1 VLEYIINIIMSLID
15 KYYPNIPPA
24 IYVLILLLFGCI
36 MCQRSK
42 INKLNEELTKMQNDY
57 DKLLKSVNTGGK
69 LEISKINKDSV
80 LHIKAENLSDGAIKE
95 MLNSNNDN
103 K

>member
-1 VLEYIINIIMSLID
+1 MLEYIINIIMSLID

-42 INKLNEELTKMQNDY
+42 INKLHEELTKMQNDY

>member
-1 VLEYIINIIMSLID
+1 
-15 KYYPNIPPA
+15 
-24 IYVLILLLFGCI
+24 

>member
-1 VLEYIINIIMSLID
+1 MSLID

-24 IYVLILLLFGCI
+24 IYVLILLLFGYI

-80 LHIKAENLSDGAIKE
+80 LHIKAENLSDGTMKE

>member
-1 VLEYIINIIMSLID
+1 MLEYIINIIMSLID

-36 MCQRSK
+36 ICQRSK
-42 INKLNEELTKMQNDY
+42 INKLKEELTKMQNDY

-80 LHIKAENLSDGAIKE
+80 LHIKAENLSDGTMKE

>member
-1 VLEYIINIIMSLID
+1 MLEYIINIIMSLID
-15 KYYPNIPPA
+15 KYYPK

>member
-1 VLEYIINIIMSLID
+1 MLEYIINIIMSLID

-24 IYVLILLLFGCI
+24 IYVLILLLFGYI

-80 LHIKAENLSDGAIKE
+80 LHIKAENLSDGTMKE
-95 MLNSNNDN
+95 MLNSTNDN

>member
-1 VLEYIINIIMSLID
+1 MSLID

-24 IYVLILLLFGCI
+24 IYVLILLFGYI

-80 LHIKAENLSDGAIKE
+80 LHIKAENLSDGTMKE

>member
-1 VLEYIINIIMSLID
+1 MLEYIINIIISLID

-24 IYVLILLLFGCI
+24 IYVLILLLFGYI

-80 LHIKAENLSDGAIKE
+80 LHIKAENLSDGTMKE

>member
-1 VLEYIINIIMSLID
+1 MLEYIINIIMSLID

-69 LEISKINKDSV
+69 L
-80 LHIKAENLSDGAIKE
+80 
-95 MLNSNNDN
+95 
-103 K
+103 

>member
-1 VLEYIINIIMSLID
+1 MLEYIINIIMSLID

>member
-1 VLEYIINIIMSLID
+1 MLEYIINIIMSLID

-69 LEISKINKDSV
+69 LEISKICLLYTSPSPRDTR
-80 LHIKAENLSDGAIKE
+80 
-95 MLNSNNDN
+95 
-103 K
+103 

>member
-1 VLEYIINIIMSLID
+1 MLEYIINIIMSLID

-24 IYVLILLLFGCI
+24 IYVLILLFGYI

-80 LHIKAENLSDGAIKE
+80 LHIKAENLSDGTMKE

>member
-1 VLEYIINIIMSLID
+1 MLEYIINTIMSLID
-15 KYYPNIPPA
+15 KYYPNIPPE
-24 IYVLILLLFGCI
+24 IYVLILLLFGYI
-36 MCQRSK
+36 MYQRSK

-69 LEISKINKDSV
+69 LEIRKINKDSV
-80 LHIKAENLSDGAIKE
+80 LHIKAENLSDGTMKE

>member
-1 VLEYIINIIMSLID
+1 MLEYIINIIMSLID

-24 IYVLILLLFGCI
+24 IYVLILLLFGYI

-80 LHIKAENLSDGAIKE
+80 LHIKAENLSDGTMKE

>member
-1 VLEYIINIIMSLID
+1 MSLID